1 MHEVYKYLPNLTHL
15 CLKHKMTENES
26 LDELFDGSWWESTIK
41 KSTPSLKSFIFEFD
55 SNDCHK
61 VEATLDKMNSIM
73 APFQTKFWL
82 VEKRWFVNLIL
93 SAKNGMRLFTREFAR
108 RINEM
113 TDVDSSLKTSTDQSF
128 LAIQEKTI
136 TELTVNYS
144 CVRPSPTSLRFGSQ
158 ILDLYIR
165 NSIPSSKVQSE
176 FLSLKND
183 IRPYVDF
190 CNVQRLRAQ
199 QKKAVDLLKNQ
210 ILVLKVVE
218 PTNWWFWRDRP
229 TIDAF
234 CRIFSNLKQLDLG
247 VYHHQ
252 VMTIIVD
259 NLLNLEEAIFRFNED
274 VEQILLENKNFG
286 LCKTRLRSFNWSF

>member
-1 MHEVYKYLPNLTHL
+1 
-15 CLKHKMTENES
+15 
-26 LDELFDGSWWESTIK
+26 
-41 KSTPSLKSFIFEFD
+41 
-55 SNDCHK
+55 
-61 VEATLDKMNSIM
+61 
-73 APFQTKFWL
+73 
-82 VEKRWFVNLIL
+82 
-93 SAKNGMRLFTREFAR
+93 MRLFTREFAR
-108 RINEM
+108 RINDM

-190 CNVQRLRAQ
+190 CNVQRLRLGANILQEDKKELKHGILRLFRNVSCLKIDRLEHLYARTAQ
-199 QKKAVDLLKNQ
+199 QKKAMDLLKNQ

-218 PTNWWFWRDRP
+218 PIDWWFWRDRP

-286 LCKTRLRSFNWSF
+286 LCKTRLRSFNWSFEIFKKMVHLKIELHGNNSECKFY